1 MKWITVSH
9 LLFSLG
15 VKPLNNI
22 TEGRVA
28 VAECLC
34 CVCGEGWGK
43 RLYVGIVESLAI
55 SLP

>member
-15 VKPLNNI
+15 VKPLNNT
-22 TEGRVA
+22 TEETVA

-43 RLYVGIVESLAI
+43 RVYVGIVESLAI
-55 SLP
+55 TLP